1 MTSFDRDF
9 TSIFFLS
16 LKSQT
21 NFTIS
26 RAYDFKFSA
35 IVWLLLFQILLIP
48 QGKSLLFRI
57 ESKFDRVQVFPH
69 SLSSLKTSVAQ
80 CWAFSSITGV
90 AELELRTSLT
100 WGKAISGPP
109 LGVERCSQR
118 CCGLFFFFLL
128 NCTDLSVAKKLCVQF
143 PLHH

>member
-1 MTSFDRDF
+1 MPSISEWMTSFDRDF
-9 TSIFFLS
+9 TLIFFLS

-21 NFTIS
+21 NFPIS

-69 SLSSLKTSVAQ
+69 WL
-80 CWAFSSITGV
+80 
-90 AELELRTSLT
+90 
-100 WGKAISGPP
+100 
-109 LGVERCSQR
+109 
-118 CCGLFFFFLL
+118 
-128 NCTDLSVAKKLCVQF
+128 
-143 PLHH
+143 